1 MKMRRG
7 GIIILVVGLA
17 FAGFVFYS
25 LLGNEPIRVT
35 AQRME
40 QNGRQVEVAGR
51 VENTSRSDEAV
62 TLEVHYY
69 DQQGRAVGQD
79 TVTIDRLRSGES
91 REFRSP
97 KRELPGAASFSIYM
111 NHGRNPYGN

>member
-1 MKMRRG
+1 MRRG
-7 GIIILVVGLA
+7 GIIVLVIVLA

-25 LLGNEPIRVT
+25 LMGNEPIKVT
-35 AQRME
+35 EQRME
-40 QNGRQVEVAGR
+40 QNGSAVDVAGR
-51 VENTSRSDEAV
+51 VENTSRSAEAI

-69 DQQGRAVGQD
+69 DGQGRAVGQD
-79 TVTIDRLRSGES
+79 TVTIDRLGGGDS

-97 KRELPGAASFSIYM
+97 RREIPGVASYSIYL